1 MRIVGRRW
9 AKPKPEKEMTDI
21 DQIIDL
27 DQQIAELKAQQQ
39 TLIASYKKAGAG
51 KYQGKRG
58 VLTISVAERK
68 TLDMK
73 AVRAKLSPQFIT
85 AHTKLQEV
93 ISARI
98 TKS

>member
-1 MRIVGRRW
+1 
-9 AKPKPEKEMTDI
+9 MTDI

-27 DQQIAELKAQQQ
+27 DQQIAELKSQQQ

-73 AVRAKLSPQFIT
+73 AVRSKLSPQFIT